1 MDEKKIEE
9 SSNSKIEESSNSKNE
24 EEKENWEFIYIDQ
37 QLIEWMTGPTS
48 PFSVPRAD
56 NG

>member
-1 MDEKKIEE
+1 MGDKKIEE
-9 SSNSKIEESSNSKNE
+9 SSNSKDEEQ
-24 EEKENWEFIYIDQ
+24 KENWEFFYIDQ
-37 QLIEWMTGPTS
+37 QLIEWMTEPTS

>member
-9 SSNSKIEESSNSKNE
+9 SSNSKDEEQ
-24 EEKENWEFIYIDQ
+24 KENWEFIYIDQ

>member
-9 SSNSKIEESSNSKNE
+9 SSNSKNE
-24 EEKENWEFIYIDQ
+24 EQKENWEFFYIDQ
-37 QLIEWMTGPTS
+37 QLIEWMTEPTS
-48 PFSVPRAD
+48 THLVPRAD